1 MTNYNFNGE
10 NYFYTI
16 FETGAKGYI
25 LKEKLLNPS
34 FEKTEQDDFFE
45 LAEIIGEKLSTNTEE
60 ELLNE
65 IGYLCSYNIETHKA
79 QIKTHTQGIGTVLAS
94 SKDKNRKNTMYLI
107 LTIDKITDFSNFPR
121 HNPSREIIFFNN
133 PEINEIDN
141 IDEYYMN

>member
-1 MTNYNFNGE
+1 MTNIE
-10 NYFYTI
+10 EAKYFYTI
-16 FETGAKGYI
+16 FETRTKGYI

-34 FEKTEQDDFFE
+34 FEKTEQDDFFQ

-133 PEINEIDN
+133 PEINEINN